1 MGNEKVAGALG
12 GVSGATSILGSWQVC
27 HSVCLGLIALLGAL
41 GIVVTGMPLLFL
53 TKVALPFW
61 IAAVVLLAATV
72 ALSMRMRCMPR
83 KLLLFNGGLIV
94 AGVPFPAVAAYAWAF
109 WIAGGLMAA
118 VGLGWFLKDRWQQKP
133 RRK

>member
-27 HSVCLGLIALLGAL
+27 HNVCLAVVALLGAL
-41 GIVVTGMPLLFL
+41 GIAVTGMPLLFL

-94 AGVPFPAVAAYAWAF
+94 AGVPFPAVAAYAWVF
-109 WIAGGLMAA
+109 WIVGGLLATI
-118 VGLGWFLKDRWQQKP
+118 GL
-133 RRK
+133 